1 MFLGR
6 TNKPN
11 SPRCWAGKPPA
22 SFLWSRPV
30 WTLQQ
35 CHLMEPRLLVPG
47 PTCELRLFGP
57 WSNVWTLS
65 RVFFP
70 EKALFI
76 SPTFKGVSLPSLA
89 ARSPMITAS
98 ALTFYRLH
106 FSQITYWPTPQ
117 ISHQTS
123 PEFRTEHLLHLQC
136 LRPPL
141 DLVLVIFFL
150 SFTQIVQIQ
159 SILHLWHRGFL
170 LYETVLIFP
179 LENKL
184 AL

>member
-6 TNKPN
+6 MNKTN

-35 CHLMEPRLLVPG
+35 RHLMEPSF
-47 PTCELRLFGP
+47 RLFGP
-57 WSNVWTLS
+57 WSYVWTLS

-98 ALTFYRLH
+98 SLTFYRLH

-117 ISHQTS
+117 ISYQTS
-123 PEFRTEHLLHLQC
+123 PELRTEHLLHLQC

-150 SFTQIVQIQ
+150 SFTQISQIQ
-159 SILHLWHRGFL
+159 SILQLWHRGFL
-170 LYETVLIFP
+170 LYEIVLIFP